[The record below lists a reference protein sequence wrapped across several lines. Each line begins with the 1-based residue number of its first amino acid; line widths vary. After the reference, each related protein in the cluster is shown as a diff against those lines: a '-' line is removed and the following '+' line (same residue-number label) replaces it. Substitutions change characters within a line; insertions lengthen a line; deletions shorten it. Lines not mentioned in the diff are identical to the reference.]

1 MSRRVKV
8 FFEERKKS
16 IKLSLFFFRELFVN
30 SIQNN
35 PTRYTKR
42 ETYRSGVDGEPGAS
56 LGGSSGSLEVDLFV
70 RATIHWRGEE
80 RGASVSARSVGLD
93 IERDRREDTRPSFF
107 PPLWNEIS
115 KSTQPPP
122 SRVRKKETTT
132 KTRRL
137 RPRVLGRIE
146 SREHFRARC
155 VRVFSSRRGKKI
167 HPRVRVVVVYVVVV
181 GGFSACVIHLFVFGA
196 EKKRPSLQKKK
207 RKNPLVVPRFLRR
220 KALSLEVSRPKTRP
234 RCGGKR
240 VGAYL
245 GGELR
250 GSNGGRQ
257 RKHFCIC
264 GVFVDVFC
272 A

>member
-1 MSRRVKV
+1 M
-8 FFEERKKS
+8 
-16 IKLSLFFFRELFVN
+16 N

-70 RATIHWRGEE
+70 RATIIHWRGEE

-107 PPLWNEIS
+107 PPLRNEIS

-167 HPRVRVVVVYVVVV
+167 HPRVRVVVVVVVVVV
-181 GGFSACVIHLFVFGA
+181 GGFSACVIHLFVLVPRKNVPA
-196 EKKRPSLQKKK
+196 SKKKK

>member
-1 MSRRVKV
+1 M
-8 FFEERKKS
+8 
-16 IKLSLFFFRELFVN
+16 N

-70 RATIHWRGEE
+70 RATIHWCGEE
-80 RGASVSARSVGLD
+80 RGASVSSSVLLD
-93 IERDRREDTRPSFF
+93 WTSKEIDEKIRDQASSHPYGMKFQNPHSRPLRAF
-107 PPLWNEIS
+107 
-115 KSTQPPP
+115 
-122 SRVRKKETTT
+122 VRKKETTT

-196 EKKRPSLQKKK
+196 EKKRPSLTKKKK

>member
-1 MSRRVKV
+1 M
-8 FFEERKKS
+8 
-16 IKLSLFFFRELFVN
+16 N

-35 PTRYTKR
+35 PMRYIQKGRRTAAALTENPARALVAVLEVLKLTCSFVRPFIGEGKR
-42 ETYRSGVDGEPGAS
+42 EAS
-56 LGGSSGSLEVDLFV
+56 
-70 RATIHWRGEE
+70 R
-80 RGASVSARSVGLD
+80 SARVLLD
-93 IERDRREDTRPSFF
+93 WTSKEIDEKIRDQASSHPYGMKFQNPHSRPLRACAKKRDDDENATS
-107 PPLWNEIS
+107 PPA
-115 KSTQPPP
+115 
-122 SRVRKKETTT
+122 
-132 KTRRL
+132 
-137 RPRVLGRIE
+137 
-146 SREHFRARC
+146 RARSH
-155 VRVFSSRRGKKI
+155 RVSRALSRAMRARFRRDGVKKYTPARSRRRRRRRRRWRI
-167 HPRVRVVVVYVVVV
+167 FRVCNPP
-181 GGFSACVIHLFVFGA
+181 FCLGA

>member
-42 ETYRSGVDGEPGAS
+42 ETTYRSGVDGEPGAS

-70 RATIHWRGEE
+70 RATIIHWRGEE
-80 RGASVSARSVGLD
+80 RGASVSSSVLLDWTSKEIDEKIRDQASSHPYGMKFQNPHSRPLRACEKKRRRRKRDVSARACSVASSLASTFA
-93 IERDRREDTRPSFF
+93 RD
-107 PPLWNEIS
+107 
-115 KSTQPPP
+115 
-122 SRVRKKETTT
+122 
-132 KTRRL
+132 
-137 RPRVLGRIE
+137 
-146 SREHFRARC
+146 AC
-155 VRVFSSRRGKKI
+155 AFSSRRGKKI

-207 RKNPLVVPRFLRR
+207 TKKSTRCTALFASESALARGLATENASSVRGQTGGGVPWR
-220 KALSLEVSRPKTRP
+220 
-234 RCGGKR
+234 
-240 VGAYL
+240 
-245 GGELR
+245 
-250 GSNGGRQ
+250 
-257 RKHFCIC
+257 
-264 GVFVDVFC
+264 
-272 A
+272 